1 MRAALLR
8 AACAPGARR
17 SAVPWRRSGA
27 VCSTSPPAPA
37 AAAVERTA
45 VDGLV
50 SCAPSW
56 AALGSAHVTALA
68 STLGR
73 ADTAAVALRARCD
86 AASQLHADTA
96 MDVLDDSQDL
106 LDVCSGAFEGQ
117 MALCVA
123 LVDAHLRYL
132 ADYLLTSSTANLT
145 AGYTQLASLPPLT
158 RRQQTAGASA
168 VGATALLALREDAE
182 LWRTML
188 ALAEE
193 GDDSDAASKAASAQ
207 ALCAAVDAVIAAM
220 PQPEVD

>member
-1 MRAALLR
+1 M
-8 AACAPGARR
+8 
-17 SAVPWRRSGA
+17 
-27 VCSTSPPAPA
+27 
-37 AAAVERTA
+37 
-45 VDGLV
+45 DGLA

-56 AALGSAHVTALA
+56 SELASAHVTALA
-68 STLGR
+68 STLGKR
-73 ADTAAVALRARCD
+73 DAAAVALRARCD
-86 AASQLHADTA
+86 AASQLTADTA

-117 MALCVA
+117 MSLCVA
-123 LVDAHLRYL
+123 LVDAHVRYL

-145 AGYTQLASLPPLT
+145 AGYAQLASLPPLT
-158 RRQQTAGASA
+158 RRQQTAGASG

-193 GDDSDAASKAASAQ
+193 GDGSDAASKAASAA
-207 ALCAAVDAVIAAM
+207 ALCVAVDAVIAAM